1 MLLRFFLQSVGLLA
15 LAAPGGVPPAA
26 AAEPHLSPRNKEAP
40 FCYVEGGERT
50 WPSLSGGR
58 KASLSIRSNG
68 KIVAQGESLSL
79 GSLRLSIQPDGT
91 LRALSTG
98 ANGPA
103 TDVEVHAGSERQTI
117 SVRPAPPRRPV
128 TYYADFADDLINIFG
143 AGIAGGQGIMHHE
156 LAQGRAGSAIRRLPN
171 RNAAGEIRFDPEGFD
186 QYFRRLQ
193 CQGIGKLI
201 VWTLPF
207 PFFTDATA
215 YDSKDWDAFR
225 KQSQAIVE
233 SPELTRIIAGR
244 KGFNTWAWARDIFTL
259 RAHPEVHAQFAASAR
274 RHGISLAASY
284 RPFEPAVTKYYDVP
298 AYDHDGAFL
307 WSFLPLASPTVNF
320 RAKEIGWPHYRELLV
335 RMGQPEAAELTQVL
349 IPFVSNAE
357 AFLSRYRQ
365 RGDNL
370 RIVATDC
377 PPVDPTS
384 LVLVRQPDGGFRL
397 RPFHE
402 LREKAE
408 TRRRVI
414 TGFDLRFEAPG
425 SIIVTGLKVPPE
437 YRFLLVENPSGEDG
451 LEMPGSPAVVLSSQ
465 RGTPLGRTNQY
476 WSLDDSTPEGRET
489 RIAGITAEGEYRPVF
504 FASENSGRLGRPRQ
518 KLDRAVLVVD
528 RGELYSREMT
538 DWAQPA
544 ARRNAVNELRALLRH
559 PGFGE
564 IYINSRSHTQLAGS
578 DGDGPDNI
586 RPIAQYRREK
596 KRYRHLGVDLGHA
609 PAAVASDAVL
619 REQAAEG
626 TLQRWQPG
634 EWAGACQ
641 SEDCL
646 SRWRYARNRAAAAG
660 VRQLLQDLAAAFPS
674 TPMRVVLPERA
685 EVTRKLTALTDTL
698 PKDTISYT
706 ASRNNWIPNA
716 GEGLALLDLQGLPV
730 AGVLL
735 GTGPFV
741 DRRILRAFL
750 DEAVA
755 DMAGNHGSSYRG
767 PLGIMWE
774 GQWTLKNEEGR
785 AAREVRACEILSRPS
800 ALNELIVYEAADWVY
815 RLPLDGW
822 NFLDRCG
829 EILK

>member
-1 MLLRFFLQSVGLLA
+1 MS
-15 LAAPGGVPPAA
+15 LAATAQTA
-26 AAEPHLSPRNKEAP
+26 HLSPRNREAP
-40 FCYVEGGERT
+40 FCYAMGGTRT
-50 WPSLSGGR
+50 WPLLPASGNVHLE
-58 KASLSIRSNG
+58 ARSNG
-68 KIVAQGESLSL
+68 RMLAEGERISAGGVS
-79 GSLRLSIQPDGT
+79 LSIQPDGS
-91 LRALSTG
+91 LKSVSTG
-98 ANGPA
+98 AAGPA
-103 TDVEVHAGSERQTI
+103 FELEIRAGGERQVI
-117 SVRPAPPRRPV
+117 SIRPAAPLRPV

-143 AGIAGGQGIMHHE
+143 AGIAGGRGMLHHE
-156 LAQGRAGSAIRRLPN
+156 LAERTVQSAAQRLPH
-171 RNAAGEIRFDPEGFD
+171 RNAAGEIQFDAEGFD

-193 CQGIGKLI
+193 CQGVGKLI

-207 PFFTDATA
+207 PFLTVPAA
-215 YDSKDWDAFR
+215 YDSKDWDTFQ
-225 KQSQAIVE
+225 KQAQAILA

-259 RAHPEVHAQFAASAR
+259 RAHPEVHRQFAASAR
-274 RHGISLAASY
+274 RHGISLAVSY

-298 AYDHDGAFL
+298 AFDHDGTFL

-320 RAKEIGWPHYRELLV
+320 HAKDIGWPHYRELLV
-335 RMGQPEAAELTQVL
+335 RMGQPEAAELTQAV

-357 AFLSRYRQ
+357 AFLSRYRK

-384 LVLVRQPDGGFRL
+384 LVLVRQPDGDFRL
-397 RPFHE
+397 RPFHD
-402 LREKAE
+402 LREKAL

-414 TGFDLRFEAPG
+414 TGFDVRFEAPG
-425 SIIVTGLKVPPE
+425 SIVLTGLKVPTE
-437 YRFLLVENPSGEDG
+437 FRFLLFENPSGEDA
-451 LEMPGSPAVVLSSQ
+451 LETVGSPAVVLYSR

-476 WSLDDSTPEGRET
+476 WSLDDSTPEGHET
-489 RIAGITAEGEYRPVF
+489 RIAGITADGEYRPVF
-504 FASENSGRLGRPRQ
+504 FASENSGRRALPRQ
-518 KLDRAVLVVD
+518 KQDRAVLVVD

-544 ARRNAVNELRALLRH
+544 ARRNAINELRAILRH

-578 DGDGPDNI
+578 AGDGPEGI
-586 RPIAQYRREK
+586 RPIAEYRQEK

-609 PAAVASDAVL
+609 PAAVASDASL

-626 TLQRWQPG
+626 MLQRWQPG
-634 EWAGACQ
+634 EWTDTCQ

-674 TPMRVVLPERA
+674 TPMRMVLPERA
-685 EVTRKLTALTDTL
+685 EVTRKLTALTGTL
-698 PKDTISYT
+698 PKDTVSYT
-706 ASRNNWIPNA
+706 ASRNNWIPNV
-716 GEGLALLDLQGLPV
+716 GEGLALLDLEDLSIAP
-730 AGVLL
+730 VLL

-741 DRRILRAFL
+741 DRRVLRAFL

-755 DMAGNHGSSYRG
+755 DMAGNRRSSYRG

-774 GQWTLKNEEGR
+774 GQWTLKNDEGR
-785 AAREVRACEILSRPS
+785 AAREVRACEILSRPT
-800 ALNELIVYEAADWVY
+800 AVNELIVYEAADWVY

-822 NFLDRCG
+822 DFLGRCG
-829 EILK
+829 EILGK